1 MGLVPERARHPSVA
15 RHADLNQRSSGH
27 ENAPEIAPRGVR
39 LSLFAEQA
47 FEQTVE
53 PSSTQGWSTRTMVG
67 FGRPAE
73 PP

>member
-15 RHADLNQRSSGH
+15 RHTDLNQRSCGH

-47 FEQTVE
+47 FE

-67 FGRPAE
+67 FGRPAA